1 MKITLCSSA
10 KFFDKLPEIKKEL
23 EEKGYE
29 ILLPSMVDYHHLE
42 EDALTKLMFDL
53 IRDHFSKIDQSD
65 AIFVA
70 NFDKNGIEGYIG
82 GSVFLEMGVAFHN
95 KIPIFLLQDIPKEL
109 NYREELIALQ
119 PIVIGKDWD
128 KLDKILKGNEGKE

>member
-10 KFFDKLPEIKKEL
+10 KFFDKLPEIKKAL

-29 ILLPSMVDYHHLE
+29 ILLPSMVDYHQLE
-42 EDALTKLMFDL
+42 ETALTKLMFDL
-53 IRDHFSKIDQSD
+53 IKNHFSKIDQSD
-65 AIFVA
+65 AIYVA
-70 NFDKNGIEGYIG
+70 NFDKNNINGYIG
-82 GSVFLEMGVAFHN
+82 GSAFLEMGLAFHN
-95 KIPIFLLQDIPKEL
+95 KIPIFLLNEIPKNL

-128 KLDKILKGNEGKE
+128 KLDKILKDKK